1 MNVVSQFARG
11 ALWVAALSVATA
23 PVAVAQDP
31 VEVGPHIYTVV
42 FENEQV
48 RVSEIHFNVGD
59 SIPMHSHP
67 DHFVYVLDPGTLQ
80 LSYPDGTTKDFAAT
94 PGQVV
99 WSEAE
104 THAAVNVGATE
115 FRAVVVELKAPAAV
129 PADAAQ

>member
-11 ALWVAALSVATA
+11 ALWVAVLSVAAA

-48 RVSEIHFNVGD
+48 RVSEIRFNVGD

-80 LSYPDGTTKDFAAT
+80 LSYPDGSTKTFEGT

-99 WSEAE
+99 WTNAE
-104 THAAVNVGATE
+104 SHAAVNASTTP
-115 FRAVVVELKAPAAV
+115 FRALVVELKEPSSQ
-129 PADAAQ
+129 P